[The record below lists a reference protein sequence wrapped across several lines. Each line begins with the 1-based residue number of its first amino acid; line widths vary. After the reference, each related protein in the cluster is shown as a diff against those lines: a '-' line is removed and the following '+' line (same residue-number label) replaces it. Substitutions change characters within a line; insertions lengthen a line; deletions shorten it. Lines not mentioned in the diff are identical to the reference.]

1 MNENKKNKAFRVVF
15 EDDYI
20 IVVDKVAKILV
31 QPAPGNDKLTLN
43 ALLEKYAGRRL
54 FPCHRL
60 DRETTGL
67 IMYAKLS
74 DIQANIARQ
83 FASGEIIKKYIAF
96 IKQGP
101 LKKRGVFEGAIIDRQ
116 GKTFGEKPKQA
127 RTLYR
132 IVEKLQ
138 GFNVI
143 ELKPLTGRTNQLRI
157 QLAKAGCPILGETK
171 YAFRRDFSVRFK
183 RLGLHAFYLSFIHP
197 VSKDRV
203 EVKIGL
209 AQDMKRFLS
218 EATTFQDGRRRKVV

>member
-1 MNENKKNKAFRVVF
+1 MDKNNKAFQIVF

-20 IVVDKVAKILV
+20 IVANKITKILV
-31 QPAPGNDKLTLN
+31 QPAQSSDKFTLN
-43 ALLEKYAGRRL
+43 ALLEKYAGGKL

-67 IMYAKLS
+67 IIYAKQA
-74 DIQANIARQ
+74 DIQADISQQ
-83 FASGEIIKKYIAF
+83 FINGEIIKKYIAF

-101 LKKRGVFEGAIIDRQ
+101 LKKKGVFEGTIIDRQ

-132 IVEKLQ
+132 IIDRFKD
-138 GFNVI
+138 FSVI

-157 QLAKAGCPILGETK
+157 QLARANCPILGETK
-171 YAFRRDFSVRFK
+171 YAFRRDFSLRFK
-183 RLGLHAFYLSFIHP
+183 RLALHAFYLSFIHP
-197 VSKDRV
+197 VSRDRV